1 MQHDSSNRSV
11 PEAAAQSQG
20 SDDNRSQKQRM
31 RDGDPYRVDDA
42 LIAELRD
49 AHLLA
54 QRYADLF
61 AVSPVQ
67 AQGVLRELLGYVGEG
82 VVVRPPIYVDY
93 GRYIT
98 IGARSFVNYGLVALD
113 VAPIRIGEDV
123 RIGPNVQLLP
133 PTHPLEAEARRAGW
147 EGGRPIVIEDNV
159 WIGGGA
165 IVLPGVTIGHNSVV
179 GAGAVV
185 TRDVPPDTLVTGN
198 PARIQ
203 KRGLK

>member
-31 RDGDPYRVDDA
+31 LDGDPYRVDDA